1 MGRIATPSAG
11 STGWREFINPLCRAA
26 GEALCKLLPIGKTSG
41 MEPAPLI
48 RLNDGSSM
56 PGIGLGTWPLNDA
69 EVAEAVATA
78 IDLGYRHIDTAVK
91 YGNETGVGKGI
102 RATGIDREDM
112 YVTTKLDGTYQ
123 GQDKAVEGLEGSLER
138 LGLGYVDLLLIHWPL
153 PHRDEYVSTWKTFE
167 RLKSEGKVRS
177 IGVSNFKP
185 PHLERLMEETSVVPA
200 VNQIQVSPSITR
212 IDARAFNDHHGIASV
227 AYSPLG
233 AGKDLLNAP
242 VLRRLADKHGR
253 TPGQIVL
260 RWHVQEGLIPIPKSA
275 NPDRMKENI
284 SIFDFELDSSDM
296 MAIAT
301 LDAGQD
307 AGVDWDIQGH

>member
-1 MGRIATPSAG
+1 
-11 STGWREFINPLCRAA
+11 
-26 GEALCKLLPIGKTSG
+26 

-48 RLNDGSSM
+48 RLNDGSSI
-56 PGIGLGTWPLNDA
+56 PQIGLGTWPLNDE
-69 EVAEAVATA
+69 EVADAVVKA
-78 IDLGYRHIDTAVK
+78 IEIGYRHIDTAVK
-91 YGNETGVGKGI
+91 YGNETGVGNGI
-102 RATGIDREDM
+102 RTSGIDREDM

-123 GQDKAVEGLEGSLER
+123 GQDRAVEGLEGSLER

-153 PHRDEYVSTWKTFE
+153 PQRNEYVSTWKTFE
-167 RLKSEGKVRS
+167 RLQREGKVRS

-185 PHLERLMEETSVVPA
+185 THLERLIEETSVVPA

-212 IDARAFNDHHGIASV
+212 IDSRAFHDHYGIASV

-242 VLRRLADKHGR
+242 VLGRIAEKHGK

-260 RWHVQEGLIPIPKSA
+260 RWHLQEDLIPIPKTA
-275 NPDRMKENI
+275 NPQRMKENL
-284 SIFDFELDSSDM
+284 SIYDFELDDGDM
-296 MAIAT
+296 SAIAT

-307 AGVDWDIQGH
+307 AGVDSDIQGH